1 MTFGTGVELTKKQ
14 QYWKAHLDAL
24 ATFEGSAADY
34 ARLHDLE
41 VKKLYVYKTGIRERL
56 EAQGAYG
63 AFVRVTTS
71 SATIQTGVT
80 VALPNGVRLSLPD
93 LNAPGLLERLARL

>member
-1 MTFGTGVELTKKQ
+1 MELTRKQ

-24 ATFEGSAADY
+24 ETFEGSAADY

-41 VKKLYVYKTGIRERL
+41 VKKLYVYKTAIRERL
-56 EAQGAYG
+56 EAQGEHG

-71 SATIQTGVT
+71 SATMHTGVK